1 MAGVKSG
8 HFYLNREDLK
18 ADCERL
24 LYTGKIRKVKTVS
37 LKKKKGIL
45 GTLYANRVA
54 YVYIAPFF
62 ILFGVFNLFPMVA
75 GFALSFFRWDG
86 LGPMHFIKLDNYIN
100 LFKDVLFWKALKN
113 TLFIGIIAHI
123 PILLGG
129 LVLAYILNS
138 KLVKGQNIFKTI
150 YFMPMV
156 TSSVA
161 ISIIFMNL
169 FGYNSGLINYLLSLF
184 GEAPVNWLGGDGS
197 LIKVAVIVMF
207 AWKWIGWNM
216 VIYLA
221 GMQGISNDIYEA
233 AEIDGASH
241 VRIVFNI
248 LIPLLKPIIL
258 FTLIQSTIG
267 MFNLFTEPFI
277 LTNSSWS
284 GGTNNGGLTLMMYLL
299 NKAPQGGNAY
309 GYASAVAYVI
319 TIMIVIISIALNK
332 VTAEKDEIPQKRR
345 KGRR

>member
-1 MAGVKSG
+1 MKAAAKK
-8 HFYLNREDLK
+8 NRFLH
-18 ADCERL
+18 A
-24 LYTGKIRKVKTVS
+24 LYE
-37 LKKKKGIL
+37 
-45 GTLYANRVA
+45 YRVA
-54 YVYIAPFF
+54 YAYIAPFF
-62 ILFGVFNLFPMVA
+62 LLFAIFNLFPMVY
-75 GFALSFFRWDG
+75 GFFLSFFRWDG
-86 LGPMHFIKLDNYIN
+86 MSAMHFIGIENYVN
-100 LFKDVLFWKALKN
+100 LLKDVLFWKAFKN
-113 TLFIGIIAHI
+113 TLFMGIIAHI

-161 ISIIFMNL
+161 ITIIFSNL
-169 FGYNSGLINYLLSLF
+169 FGYNYGLINWFLSLF
-184 GEAPVNWLGGDGS
+184 GEAPINWLGGDGS
-197 LIKVAVIVMF
+197 LIRVAVIVMF

-233 AEIDGASH
+233 AEIDGANH
-241 VRIVFNI
+241 VQIVFRI

-267 MFNLFTEPFI
+267 MFNLFTEPFV
-277 LTNSSWS
+277 LTGSSWT
-284 GGTNNGGLTLMMYLL
+284 GGTNNGGLTLMIYLL
-299 NKAPQGGNAY
+299 NKAPQGGTAY

-319 TIMIVIISIALNK
+319 TVFIVIISFVLNN
-332 VTAEKDEIPQKRR
+332 TMTDKDPYERKKKRR
-345 KGRR
+345 KRA